1 MKIGGGMENKLK
13 IQYVKSDKLIP
24 LEGNPRRRTDP
35 DAIDK
40 LVLLIKEHG
49 FQNPLQ
55 VYENHGNY
63 EIICGNHRYEAGA
76 KAGMLEFPVIVYSGS
91 RSKALARAISDNRSN
106 DWTEWD
112 YPSLKDMV
120 ADIDTGE
127 FGIEL
132 TGFSEKELTD
142 LFEGGDKEDESPED
156 FDDLDED
163 LETAHRCPKCGY
175 EWSGVIK

>member
-1 MKIGGGMENKLK
+1 MAEKLK
-13 IQYVKSDKLIP
+13 IQYIKVDQLKP

-35 DAIDK
+35 DAIDR
-40 LVLLIKEHG
+40 LGILIREHG

-55 VYENHGNY
+55 VFKNGDAY
-63 EIICGNHRYEAGA
+63 EIICGNHRFEAGI
-76 KAGMLEFPVIVYSGS
+76 KQQMKEFPAIVYEGS
-91 RSKALARAISDNRSN
+91 RNKALARAISDNRSA

-120 ADIDTGE
+120 ADLDTGD

-132 TGFSEKELTD
+132 TGFNQKELTD
-142 LFEGGDKEDESPED
+142 LFEGGDKDDDSPDD

-163 LETAHRCPKCGY
+163 IDTEHQCPKCGY